1 LNAAETNKK
10 TKWINKR
17 SRIVDAL
24 ESNAHENQFES
35 MISNLSLLKSDE
47 FSKIKN
53 RLLFLALK
61 SDDIFEFNYLYKDRY
76 VTNFG
81 TDCSWINFR
90 TKETINIWD
99 RCMRKITNE
108 EGKQLIR
115 EYNLSQL
122 GI

>member
-1 LNAAETNKK
+1 MRDLYKMKEEY
-10 TKWINKR
+10 INQR
-17 SRIVDAL
+17 WY
-24 ESNAHENQFES
+24 
-35 MISNLSLLKSDE
+35 
-47 FSKIKN
+47 
-53 RLLFLALK
+53 